1 MHSYSEHW
9 DTIFEGTDD
18 NNLGWYEKD
27 SSPTLALLA
36 DIPILQDS
44 TIFIVG
50 VGTSELVDNLLAQDA
65 QLVLN
70 DISAVALNRVKQ
82 RLAGKADTVQ
92 WLCQDISQPITTL
105 SFEGQPE
112 KPVSMVDIWIDR
124 AVLHFLN
131 EDEAI
136 TGYFDNLHSRLK
148 KGGYALFA
156 EFSKSGAS
164 KCAGLPV
171 NRYSVEEIT
180 TRLGSAFHL
189 EQSFNYNYTSPA
201 GHPRPYIYCLYK
213 RVS

>member
-1 MHSYSEHW
+1 MHSNSEHW
-9 DTIFEGTDD
+9 DNIFEGSDD
-18 NNLGWYEKD
+18 KNLGWYEKD

-36 DIPILQDS
+36 EVPNLQDS
-44 TIFIVG
+44 RIFVVG
-50 VGTSELVDNLLAQDA
+50 VGTSELVGNLLAHGVR
-65 QLVLN
+65 LVLN
-70 DISAVALNRVKQ
+70 DISAIALNRVKQ
-82 RLAGKADTVQ
+82 RLGGKADTVQ
-92 WLCQDISQPITTL
+92 WLCQDISQPILTL
-105 SFEGQPE
+105 SNEEQPE
-112 KPVSMVDIWIDR
+112 KPVPMVDIWIDR
-124 AVLHFLN
+124 AVLHFIN

-136 TGYFDNLHSRLK
+136 TGYFDNLHSLLK

-171 NRYSVEEIT
+171 NRYSVEDISA
-180 TRLGSAFHL
+180 RLGSAFHL